1 MFKKTEN
8 GVVKVTTTETE
19 SIVNSDSIKSRIER
33 YEERI
38 KDLKADLK
46 EVEKMEKENKWESK
60 K

>member
-38 KDLKADLK
+38 KALKADLK
-46 EVEKMEKENKWESK
+46 EVEKLEKESK
-60 K
+60 KK